1 MNVKAKPVV
10 VVGLG
15 KTGYSVVAFFAARN
29 INVVAMDTREQPPFM
44 DQIKQNFPQV
54 TLHLGGLDQDVL
66 LSAEQVVVSP
76 GLPLATPE
84 IQAAMNQNIKVV
96 SDIQVFADYAKAP
109 VLAITG
115 SNAKSTVTSLVGLM
129 AQEFGLK
136 TAIGGN
142 LGTPALDL
150 IADDVDLYVMELS
163 SFQLEA
169 TPNLNPL
176 AATVLNISPDH
187 LDRYDSYQDYYLSKH
202 VIFNGCKWGVVNLDD
217 PLSTPQLNQPEQ
229 IVGFTLSTP
238 KDNEYGIVTCNGQL
252 FLAKGDEPLL
262 SCDLLKIKGS
272 HNRSNALAA
281 LALGEIAGI
290 SMSSMLKTLQ
300 SFPGLEHRCQWVG
313 QHHGVD
319 FYNDSKG
326 TNVGATLAA
335 LEGLGPDIKGNLVL
349 MAGGVGKDAD
359 FSFLQESVAK
369 YVNTLVLYGQDKHEI
384 EAALL
389 GQADIL
395 LATDFN
401 DAFNKA
407 CTASK
412 SGDSVLLSPAC
423 ASFDMFKSFEHR
435 GESFVKLVEAL

>member
-1 MNVKAKPVV
+1 MNLKAKPVV

-29 INVVAMDTREQPPFM
+29 FDVVAMDTRDEPPFA

-54 TLHLGGLDQDVL
+54 TLHLGGLNQETL
-66 LSAEQVVVSP
+66 LTAEQVVVSP
-76 GLPLATPE
+76 GLPLATAE
-84 IQAAMNQNIKVV
+84 IKAAIDQNIKVI
-96 SDIQVFADYAKAP
+96 SDIQVFADYAEAP
-109 VLAITG
+109 VIAITG

-129 AQEFGLK
+129 AQEAGLN

-150 IADDVDLYVMELS
+150 IEDDVDLYVMELS
-163 SFQLEA
+163 SFQLDA

-187 LDRYDSYQDYYLSKH
+187 LDRYDSYKDYYLSKH

-217 PLSTPQLNQPEQ
+217 PLSAPQLSQPEQ
-229 IVGFTLSTP
+229 VVGFTLNTP
-238 KDNEYGIVTCNGQL
+238 KDNEFGIVASNERL
-252 FLAKGDEPLL
+252 FLAKGNELL
-262 SCDLLKIKGS
+262 LDCDLLKIKGS

-281 LALGEIAGI
+281 LALGEKAGI
-290 SMSSMLKTLQ
+290 SMPSMLKTLQ

-313 QHHGVD
+313 QHGGVE

-335 LEGLGPDIKGNLVL
+335 LEGLGPDIKGHLIL

-359 FSFLQESVAK
+359 FSFLQEPVAK
-369 YVNTLVLYGQDKHEI
+369 FVDTLVLYGQDKHAIENALTGKAEI
-384 EAALL
+384 MIAA
-389 GQADIL
+389 
-395 LATDFN
+395 DFN
-401 DAFNKA
+401 DAFKKA
-407 CTASK
+407 CAASK
-412 SGDSVLLSPAC
+412 NGDAVLLSPAC

-435 GESFVKLVEAL
+435 GESFVKLVGAL